1 MKSVLLTD
9 GTGLVGG
16 SVLERVVIRLTRLME
31 EIRSNLNQT
40 RLSYDFFGHSAK
52 NEPLHA
58 TSIWRAVAVAGSS
71 QAWS

>member
-31 EIRSNLNQT
+31 ENRSNLNQT
-40 RLSYDFFGHSAK
+40 R
-52 NEPLHA
+52 
-58 TSIWRAVAVAGSS
+58 
-71 QAWS
+71 